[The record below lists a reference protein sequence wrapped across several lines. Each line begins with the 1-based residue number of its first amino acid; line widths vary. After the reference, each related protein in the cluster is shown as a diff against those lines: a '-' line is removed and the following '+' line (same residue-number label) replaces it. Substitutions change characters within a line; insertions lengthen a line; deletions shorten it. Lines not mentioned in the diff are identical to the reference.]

1 MCQSPAVVVYNSKF
15 IFNILT
21 SSHNMKLMCGK
32 LNSKL
37 RVKWVLLCILW
48 DLLQMG
54 TWLDWRSV
62 CAGWSMAL
70 CRVVVSVPRGL
81 QFKGLVILSCT
92 ALCTTWQST
101 LSEGQEKIYDS
112 KIYLEDMIV
121 TLVSVYTTLS
131 QLPTLWDNLVKMDLL
146 TLPIPSIKMDIYCP
160 APFTGLCVHGIAS
173 LLGAVL
179 WLVLMLCWAGL
190 DPGWSGSW
198 GCIAWGFPIS
208 KY

>member
-101 LSEGQEKIYDS
+101 LSEGQEKNYDS

-131 QLPTLWDNLVKMDLL
+131 QLPTLWDNLVKMDLTCL
-146 TLPIPSIKMDIYCP
+146 HYQYLVSRWTYTVLHHLQAYVYMALHPCW
-160 APFTGLCVHGIAS
+160 GLCSGWYSCSAGLVWILDGVVHGDA
-173 LLGAVL
+173 
-179 WLVLMLCWAGL
+179 
-190 DPGWSGSW
+190 
-198 GCIAWGFPIS
+198 
-208 KY
+208 